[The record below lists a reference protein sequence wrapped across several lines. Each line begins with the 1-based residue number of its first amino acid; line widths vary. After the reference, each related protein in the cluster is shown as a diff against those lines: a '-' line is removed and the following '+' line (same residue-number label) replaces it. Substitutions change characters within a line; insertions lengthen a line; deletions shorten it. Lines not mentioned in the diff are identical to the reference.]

1 MALLVGVAHGSLCV
15 TRSLLSTAEDP
26 MDPDQK
32 KKCSDVL
39 EYFFALDST
48 GAYSA
53 AALCAIPTYRLMRVG
68 CAWCQRRAV
77 S

>member
-1 MALLVGVAHGSLCV
+1 
-15 TRSLLSTAEDP
+15 

-48 GAYSA
+48 GAFS
-53 AALCAIPTYRLMRVG
+53 CSSPSQPTLAY
-68 CAWCQRRAV
+68 
-77 S
+77 